1 MPPAPRDQPAADHG
15 TRSSGARRC
24 RWWARHGSDG
34 EDAVAAAE
42 GALEHRPLRRPGI
55 AAPLLRK
62 AQPKQ
67 RAGDGR
73 NLRWASGDLEIHN
86 VLADQSRDGGT
97 SDVVGGSTR
106 PDLVDQRHDLR
117 RDLRRPGIG
126 RVGSDPGVG
135 PRVPL
140 LTDRLAWH
148 GLSLP
153 GQRSGPQPH
162 QSRVRED
169 ATPCLTLRNQPAPP
183 ARRTLPP
190 IWAATWIARVTVVT
204 APERLFGSRPG
215 E

>member
-106 PDLVDQRHDLR
+106 PDLVAQRRSACLAR
-117 RDLRRPGIG
+117 TEFAWPAIRTSTSPIPRTG
-126 RVGSDPGVG
+126 RCD
-135 PRVPL
+135 
-140 LTDRLAWH
+140 A
-148 GLSLP
+148 LP
-153 GQRSGPQPH
+153 H
-162 QSRVRED
+162 
-169 ATPCLTLRNQPAPP
+169 AP
-183 ARRTLPP
+183 
-190 IWAATWIARVTVVT
+190 
-204 APERLFGSRPG
+204 
-215 E
+215 